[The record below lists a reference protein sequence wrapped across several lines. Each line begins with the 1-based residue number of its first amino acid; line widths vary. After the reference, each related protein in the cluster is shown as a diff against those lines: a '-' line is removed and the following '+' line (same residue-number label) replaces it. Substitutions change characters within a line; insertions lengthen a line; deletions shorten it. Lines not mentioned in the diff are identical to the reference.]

1 MTSFFVAIAYIGAVR
16 TSLTMNLEPVASIVV
31 GFVIL
36 GQLFTPRQ
44 LIGAA
49 IVIASVTA
57 VKWIG
62 GKKKPNP

>member
-1 MTSFFVAIAYIGAVR
+1 
-16 TSLTMNLEPVASIVV
+16 MNLEPVASIVV